1 MIFSRQTSTLWSE
14 IDELEFNIDEFED
27 MFSKK
32 VPQKKKTL
40 SDTYKKT
47 KAKKVSRVVI
57 E

>member
-47 KAKKVSRVVI
+47 KAKKVRVK
-57 E
+57 